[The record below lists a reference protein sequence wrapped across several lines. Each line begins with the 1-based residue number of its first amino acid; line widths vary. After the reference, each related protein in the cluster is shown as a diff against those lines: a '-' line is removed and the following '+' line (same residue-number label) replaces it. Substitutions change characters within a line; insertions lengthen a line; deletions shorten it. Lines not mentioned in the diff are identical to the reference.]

1 MAQRKEQQKAVNNC
15 GLDEGTSSP
24 CKGKERGAPHS
35 ENGAEKLNSKEKE
48 ANVL

>member
-15 GLDEGTSSP
+15 GSGTSSP